1 MTIFLGVMA
10 TLFGGFTLV
19 EENKD
24 KRETYALC
32 FSISVL
38 GMIALKV
45 LAMVL

>member
-1 MTIFLGVMA
+1 MTIFLGLMA
-10 TLFGGFTLV
+10 TLFAIFTLN
-19 EENKD
+19 ENGKD

-45 LAMVL
+45 LQIVL